1 MILDECK
8 TPRLAKDG
16 IWGVVT
22 RGIVTMKMALTHCM
36 TETIIAAEDRKSSLA
51 PCMGQKTETK
61 AVLKAKPRP
70 NEAESAAEPD
80 AIRGASSV
88 ARTELKCISV

>member
-22 RGIVTMKMALTHCM
+22 RGIATMKMALTHCI

-51 PCMGQKTETK
+51 PCMGQKTETN
-61 AVLKAKPRP
+61 AILKQNQNQTKLNRQPNPMQSEAPPRLHERSRHVHP
-70 NEAESAAEPD
+70 
-80 AIRGASSV
+80 
-88 ARTELKCISV
+88 